1 MKRTIAVGALC
12 ASLGL
17 AVGTAWA
24 GNPPEKLN
32 QALVQP
38 LAQLE
43 GALQIMASQP
53 ADPSGHLKKAVDY
66 VRKAVDELR
75 EAMGAAHHPHSHD
88 KE

>member
-1 MKRTIAVGALC
+1 MKRTIAVGVLC
-12 ASLGL
+12 ASFGL
-17 AVGTAWA
+17 AVGAAWA
-24 GNPPEKLN
+24 GPSEKLN

-53 ADPSGHLKKAVDY
+53 GDPSGHLKKSVDY

-75 EAMGAAHHPHSHD
+75 ESMGAAHHPHKHD
-88 KE
+88 KD